1 MMNLKKL
8 QILGAGCPK
17 CKQLAETAEMAAREA
32 GMPYQLEKVTNIN
45 QIVSFGVM
53 RTPALAVD
61 GTVLVSGKVPSKEEI
76 ITLLR
81 PYVSQ

>member
-1 MMNLKKL
+1 MINLKKL
-8 QILGAGCPK
+8 QILGTGCPNCQK
-17 CKQLAETAEMAAREA
+17 LAQVAEMAAREA
-32 GMPYQLEKVTNIN
+32 GMPYQLEKVTDIN

-76 ITLLR
+76 ITLLQ
-81 PYVSQ
+81 PYVS